1 MFSTCLPDFSGQ
13 IPLNPSIFKPLNDG
27 PQPRT
32 IATFPLSSPE
42 IFFDMNLHEYQ
53 AKELL
58 KKYNVP
64 VQEGFACSTVHEAEE
79 AYRQIKNQ
87 FGSSFAVVKAQ
98 IHAGGRGKGTIKETG
113 INGVKVGKNL
123 DDVVDI
129 AKKILGGTLV
139 TIQTGPS
146 GKVVNKVLV
155 AQDMYYDGP
164 SERKEFYLSILM
176 DRSKGQNVIMYS
188 TEGGM
193 NIEDVAHDTP
203 EKIFKE
209 WVHPSGG
216 LQPFQARKI
225 AFNLGLSGEAFKN
238 CVKFVTNLYN
248 AYVGLDCSMLEIN
261 PLFKAS
267 DDKIVAVDCKMN
279 LDDNALT
286 RHADLSSLRDT
297 SEEDPTEV
305 EAGKYNLNFVKL
317 DGNVGCMVNGAGLAM
332 ATMDMIKL
340 SGGEPANFLDVGGSA
355 NAQTVEAGFKIIL
368 KDPAVKAI
376 LINIFGGIVR
386 CDRVAQGVIDAYK
399 NLGNIT
405 VPIIVR
411 LQGTNAEEGKK
422 LIDES
427 GLKVQSAILLSEAA
441 DLVKKAVA

>member
-1 MFSTCLPDFSGQ
+1 
-13 IPLNPSIFKPLNDG
+13 
-27 PQPRT
+27 
-32 IATFPLSSPE
+32 
-42 IFFDMNLHEYQ
+42 MNLHEYQ
-53 AKELL
+53 SKELL

-64 VQEGFACSTVHEAEE
+64 VQEGIPVDRADAAEE
-79 AYRQIKNQ
+79 AYKQIKVQTGN
-87 FGSSFAVVKAQ
+87 SFAVVKAQ
-98 IHAGGRGKGTIKETG
+98 IHAGGRGKGKIVGTEQR
-113 INGVKVGKNL
+113 GVAVGKNAEEIKQ
-123 DDVVDI
+123 I
-129 AKKILGGTLV
+129 ASNILGGTLV

-146 GKVVNKVLV
+146 GKKVNKILV
-155 AQDMYYDGP
+155 AQDVYYPGP
-164 SERKEFYLSILM
+164 NPVKEFYLSILL
-176 DRSKGQNVIMYS
+176 DRAKGQNVIMYS
-188 TEGGM
+188 TEGGI

-209 WVHPSGG
+209 WVHPGYT
-216 LQPFQARKI
+216 LQAFQARKI
-225 AFNLGLSGEAFKN
+225 SFNLGLSGEAFKN

-261 PLFKAS
+261 PLFKTS
-267 DDKIVAVDCKMN
+267 DEKIIAVDCKMN
-279 LDDNALT
+279 LDDNSMM
-286 RHADLSSLRDT
+286 RHAELEALRDI

-340 SGGEPANFLDVGGSA
+340 SGGEPANFLDVGGTA
-355 NAQTVEAGFKIIL
+355 NAQTVEAGFRIIL
-368 KDPAVKAI
+368 KDPKVKAI

-399 NLGNIT
+399 SMGNII

-411 LQGTNAEEGKK
+411 LQGTNATEAKK

-441 DLVKKAVA
+441 ALVNKAVS